1 MFFNSSLC
9 MFFGSSLLIKFRQ
22 GLYLLYCGWQNSKD
36 CSKGKSVMN
45 FSSSVEDKLLGIGG
59 DTQKYYLVQLIITC
73 MDASDQEQSDEQQA
87 GVKPIGIEEQK
98 IIEKQEAEA
107 AETRP
112 TEDIDEPPAS
122 TTEGIIGKAQEENK
136 TNIKQNVDEKTKL
149 KDPSTKL
156 FDQFTKHFQFS
167 KIASGNT
174 NNMLKQ
180 IQKQLIQMEK
190 TNIIRNKQQVVI
202 GQLVAQVK
210 GMQKQ
215 LDKVNSSINRMK
227 NIPNI
232 KRKIAGIKRIK
243 K

>member
-1 MFFNSSLC
+1 
-9 MFFGSSLLIKFRQ
+9 
-22 GLYLLYCGWQNSKD
+22 
-36 CSKGKSVMN
+36 
-45 FSSSVEDKLLGIGG
+45 
-59 DTQKYYLVQLIITC
+59 

-98 IIEKQEAEA
+98 IIENQEAEA
-107 AETRP
+107 PET
-112 TEDIDEPPAS
+112 TEDTDEPPAS
-122 TTEGIIGKAQEENK
+122 TTTEGIIGKAQEENK
-136 TNIKQNVDEKTKL
+136 TNIKQNVDEKPKL

-156 FDQFTKHFQFS
+156 FDHFARHFQFS

-174 NNMLKQ
+174 NNMLTQ